1 MTKWKTV
8 FLFIIVFNILFS
20 QGLFAWGKK
29 EIQKSFD
36 SKKLI
41 KIKLILGECVIQK
54 STDKN
59 KIYVDVV
66 YTYNDDDFE
75 ARFREKETSLN
86 IQEKLYGQN
95 NDGYSKWTISVPED
109 IEVDF
114 SSATGG
120 LYIQGTT
127 IEIDGNTGTGDIEL
141 KDTKGEFDL
150 NTGTGDVL
158 AENCEGEFKLNSG
171 TGRVLVEDCT
181 GEFDVNS
188 GTGDVEGRSIV
199 IEYEA
204 EFNSGTGDAE
214 VSGPKGDDFD
224 LSINSG
230 TDDASL
236 ILDGTPLEGYFEL
249 SAQARRGSIK
259 CPVDFDD
266 EKEYYDGDNRYVK
279 KSFTKAKETP
289 RYFISTGT
297 GTAILKR

>member
-1 MTKWKTV
+1 MTKWKIT
-8 FLFIIVFNILFS
+8 FLFIIIFSMLFS
-20 QGLFAWGKK
+20 ADLFAWGKK

-41 KIKLILGECVIQK
+41 KIKLILGECIIQK
-54 STDKN
+54 STDQK

-66 YTYNDDDFE
+66 YTYDDEDFE
-75 ARFREKETSLN
+75 ARFREKEKSLN

-95 NDGYSKWTISVPED
+95 NGGYSKWTISIPED
-109 IEVDF
+109 IEVDL

-120 LYIQGTT
+120 LYINGTT
-127 IEIDGNTGTGDIEL
+127 VEIDGNTGTGDIEI
-141 KDTKGEFDL
+141 KDAKGEFDL

-158 AENCEGEFKLNSG
+158 AENCEGEFELNSG
-171 TGRVLVEDCT
+171 TGRVLVENCK
-181 GEFDVNS
+181 GAFDVNS
-188 GTGDVEGRSIV
+188 GTGDVEGQD
-199 IEYEA
+199 IEIEDEA

-230 TDDASL
+230 TDDATL

-249 SAQARRGSIK
+249 SAQSRRGSIR

-266 EKEYYDGDNRYVK
+266 EKEYYDGDNRYVR
-279 KSFTKAKETP
+279 KSFTKGKETP

-297 GTAILKR
+297 GTAKLKR